1 MPQTSEAS
9 GYRLPAE
16 WEPHEATWIA
26 WPHQRDDWPG
36 KFEAIPWVY
45 AEIVRHLHLSE
56 QVRILVNGASGEQG
70 ARRILERVS
79 IDWKR
84 VEFAHI
90 RTDRVWTRDYGP
102 MFVVDN
108 EARTLIADWRF
119 NGWAKYPNW

>member
-1 MPQTSEAS
+1 
-9 GYRLPAE
+9 
-16 WEPHEATWIA
+16 
-26 WPHQRDDWPG
+26 
-36 KFEAIPWVY
+36 
-45 AEIVRHLHLSE
+45 
-56 QVRILVNGASGEQG
+56 NGARSKQG
-70 ARRILERVS
+70 ARHILELVS

-119 NGWAKYPNW
+119 NGWAKYPNWKRDNAVARKASKLLGCPRLTPRSQNEPVVLEGGSIDVNGNGLLLTTEECL